1 MKKIV
6 IGLLTA
12 LLIGVNASSAYA
24 AQSCPKCGATV
35 GRGENHKCCD
45 YLGHDLKTH
54 HTSYTGGNRHWTE
67 CSRCG
72 KVTNEWYGEP
82 NINGF

>member
-12 LLIGVNASSAYA
+12 LILGVNVSSAYA
-24 AQSCPKCGATV
+24 AEACPRCGATV

-45 YLGHDLKTH
+45 YLGHVPKKDT
-54 HTSYTGGNRHWTE
+54 TGTFIF
-67 CSRCG
+67 CTRCHNVLG
-72 KVTNEWYGEP
+72 KL
-82 NINGF
+82 

>member
-24 AQSCPKCGATV
+24 AQSCPRCGATV

-45 YLGHDLKTH
+45 YLGHDLKSH
-54 HTSYTGGNRHWTE
+54 FKSYPGGDIIWSE
-67 CSRCG
+67 CTRCG
-72 KVTNEWYGEP
+72 YKTNEHIGDP
-82 NINGF
+82 HL